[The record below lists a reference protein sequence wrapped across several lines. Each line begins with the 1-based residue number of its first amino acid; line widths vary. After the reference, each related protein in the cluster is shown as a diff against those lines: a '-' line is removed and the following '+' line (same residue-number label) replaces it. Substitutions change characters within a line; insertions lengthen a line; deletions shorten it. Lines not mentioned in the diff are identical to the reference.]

1 MPTVA
6 YDYEPS
12 PVQAEAHDVVVDELL
27 YGGAAGGGKSR
38 WGRAEAVRMALLVPG
53 SRTILFRR
61 TFADLDRSVVMPL
74 RMEMPPGVA
83 TYSTTAHTWTFTNGS
98 VIELAYLKRK
108 DDVLNYQGAEYQL
121 VIWEELTQFTEFPYR
136 YMLTRLRAAG
146 PVKDRMEELG
156 WKPRVI
162 ATANP
167 GGPGHFWVRQRWID
181 PAPPKAVWRPEP
193 EDEDDEPGT
202 RCYMPAK
209 ATDNPHI
216 DKSYVKRLKRAG
228 GNLARAMLDGD
239 WDILEGVRFDQWR
252 ADTHVITAHQFHDLF
267 RDTDGVPLFG
277 YPRAIGIDYGT
288 RAPFCALWGVKLPNG
303 TVVIYREAYEV
314 GLTPSEQA
322 DRILAMEADG
332 ERREDRPLPAV
343 MDPSMWKAPDSN
355 PLGIKAVKDHPP
367 VGSVADFY
375 RQRLGNIHKAR
386 NDRIGGWAL
395 IDEHL
400 RVGEDGLPGLLVVET
415 CRNLIRTLPA
425 LPRSDKNPEDLDTEA
440 EDHAADACRYL
451 LQELAG
457 KEYRPKPPASEQLRR
472 DAANRTLTAGVQGV
486 SF

>member
-61 TFADLDRSVVMPL
+61 TYKDLKRSVVMPFRL
-74 RMEMPPGVA
+74 EMPKGVA
-83 TYSTTAHTWTFTNGS
+83 TYSTTDFTWTFTNGS

-121 VIWEELTQFTEFPYR
+121 VIWEELTQFTEFAYR

-146 PVKDRMEELG
+146 HIKDRMEELE
-156 WKPRVI
+156 WRPRVI

-181 PAPPKAVWRPEP
+181 PAPPKTVWLPEP
-193 EDEDDEPGT
+193 TDDDEEPGT

-228 GNLARAMLDGD
+228 GNLARAMLEGD

-252 ADTHVITAHQFHDLF
+252 ADTHVITAREFHDLF
-267 RDTDGVPLFG
+267 KDTDGVPLFG

-288 RAPFCALWGVKLPNG
+288 RAPFCALWGVKLANG
-303 TVVIYREAYEV
+303 TVVIYREAYEI

-322 DRILAMEADG
+322 DKILDMEADG

-343 MDPSMWKAPDSN
+343 MDPSMWKAPDAN
-355 PLGIKAVKDHPP
+355 PLGIKAAKDQPP

-400 RVGEDGLPGLLVVET
+400 RVGDDGLPGLLVVET

-425 LPRSDKNPEDLDTEA
+425 LPRSDKNPEDLDTDA

-457 KEYRPKPPASEQLRR
+457 KEYRPKPSAHERLRLEGT
-472 DAANRTLTAGVQGV
+472 NRSVTAGVQSV